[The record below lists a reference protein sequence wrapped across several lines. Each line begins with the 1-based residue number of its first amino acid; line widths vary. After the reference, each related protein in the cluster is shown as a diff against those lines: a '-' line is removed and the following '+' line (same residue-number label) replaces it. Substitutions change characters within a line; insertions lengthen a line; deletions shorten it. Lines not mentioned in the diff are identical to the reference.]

1 MSGVG
6 EGLHIAAPTIHHGV
20 LILDLYASQVSQ
32 INLSELQLLAVSCL
46 MISTKYHEMKYP
58 SAQSL
63 NSATRNAYSS
73 DYIIKKEGEIMKKIN
88 WDLLQYTVHDYVQLY
103 LNQGCLFDS
112 DEVLRTV
119 NVPGQVQSK
128 E

>member
-6 EGLHIAAPTIHHGV
+6 EGLQISAQTIHHSV
-20 LILDLYASQVSQ
+20 LILDLYASQVPY
-32 INLSELQLLAVSCL
+32 IATSELQLLAVSCL

-63 NSATRNAYSS
+63 NSATRNAYSY
-73 DYIIKKEGEIMKKIN
+73 DMIIQKEGQIMKEIN

-103 LNQGCLFDS
+103 LNQGCLFGS
-112 DEVLRTV
+112 DEVLRSV
-119 NVPGQVQSK
+119 NVNVQGQV
-128 E
+128 